1 MRDRRCRDWATRERK
16 AALDNTPVP
25 GQEDPE
31 QTFID
36 FAELVAALG
45 DIVPTEG
52 LVNAE
57 GVLSARDFY
66 DWFVHDGQT
75 VLSREHVLFPNRTD
89 CARSRAS
96 LS

>member
-1 MRDRRCRDWATRERK
+1 MDG
-16 AALDNTPVP
+16 TPEL

-75 VLSREHVLFPNRTD
+75 VLSREHVLFPEPERLREI
-89 CARSRAS
+89 ARFLELAAS
-96 LS
+96 VGESAGAK

>member
-1 MRDRRCRDWATRERK
+1 MDD
-16 AALDNTPVP
+16 TPEL

-31 QTFID
+31 QMFID

-66 DWFVHDGQT
+66 DWFMHDGQT
-75 VLSREHVLFPNRTD
+75 VLSRGHVLFPEPNRLREI
-89 CARSRAS
+89 ARFLELAAS
-96 LS
+96 VGESAGAK